1 MATQRN
7 NYSAE
12 FKAKVALEALKEQQ
26 TLAELGSCYGVHPTL
41 VAQWKRQ
48 LREALP
54 QVFADRRQQPERGA
68 EALQAQ
74 LYQPEA
80 GASAAADAGP
90 FGAGGPTGH
99 QPGRA
104 GAPGVS
110 VSAAR
115 GG

>member
-54 QVFADRRQQPERGA
+54 QVFADRRQKPDRTA

-74 LYQPEA
+74 RSQQIGQLKDEVDWQKKKVALQAYGAA
-80 GASAAADAGP
+80 GAERP
-90 FGAGGPTGH
+90 
-99 QPGRA
+99 RA
-104 GAPGVS
+104 P
-110 VSAAR
+110 
-115 GG
+115 

>member
-54 QVFADRRQQPERGA
+54 QVFADRRQKPERGA

-74 LYQPEA
+74 LYEQIGRLKMELDWLKKKA
-80 GASAAADAGP
+80 GL
-90 FGAGGPTGH
+90 
-99 QPGRA
+99 QR
-104 GAPGVS
+104 
-110 VSAAR
+110 
-115 GG
+115 